1 MSEIGAT
8 STSQTLTGPLGAPYV
23 ARMDSST
30 RAGERSVEVELP
42 AVPSS
47 AAGARRAAEA
57 LEGAAHPEAVARA
70 RVLVSEIVAA
80 LSLAQGCGPIRLR
93 LDAVDGRL
101 RGEVA
106 SDAPHPSRL
115 LSGWARLLVERLSDA
130 WGESGHGRVVW
141 FEVTSPAPTSA
152 RRFAR

>member
-1 MSEIGAT
+1 
-8 STSQTLTGPLGAPYV
+8 
-23 ARMDSST
+23 MDSTT
-30 RAGERSVEVELP
+30 RAGGTSVEIELP

-47 AAGARRAAEA
+47 AARARRATEA
-57 LEGAAHPEAVARA
+57 LDGAAHPESVARA
-70 RVLVSEIVAA
+70 RVLVSEIVSA
-80 LSLAQGCGPIRLR
+80 LSLAQGAGPIRLR

-106 SDAPHPSRL
+106 SAAAHPSRL

-130 WGESGHGRVVW
+130 WGESRADRAVW

-152 RRFAR
+152 RRFSR